1 MMDGLKTCL
10 FQYHRSV
17 LIFLFNL
24 LTVVHPFKVH
34 SMTSMA
40 VMLGRNYTCEQ
51 NG

>member
-1 MMDGLKTCL
+1 MMDGLKTCP

-17 LIFLFNL
+17 LLFLFYL

-34 SMTSMA
+34 SMTST
-40 VMLGRNYTCEQ
+40 VMLGRNYNCEQ